1 MSKCKVIAIANQKGG
16 VGKTTTTFNLGV
28 ALANQGKKVLLVD
41 SDSQADL
48 TAYMGWYDQDNLKT
62 TMADLVQRAIT
73 DVPINTEQAIL
84 HHDKKVDLIPSSLA
98 LANIENS
105 LINAMSREYVTKDIL
120 SSVKDRYDYVLIDC
134 MPSLG
139 MITLNALASADKVII
154 PVQPQYLAAKG
165 MGYLLT
171 TIKKVRRQIN
181 PVLNVEG
188 VLITLKDGRTNVEKD
203 YYFHTKGITYQAFDC
218 NDKMFINFKQ
228 KIISWCDMLTYFNFY
243 KWRVAINVLS
253 SDYETYGCY
262 LWPPKMPC
270 MYSGSFWWA
279 KSQYIRKLPDFDD
292 KKIKEDRFY
301 SETWLFKKNAKHF
314 SAFDTKADLYFVD
327 IPRSIYANVSPPLHD
342 RITFSISYNWW
353 KILKHFFHY
362 NYKKRCQQRFQK
374 LKNNI

>member
-84 HHDKKVDLIPSSLA
+84 HHNENVDLIPSSLA

-105 LINAMSREYVTKDIL
+105 LINAMSREYVIKDIL

-181 PVLNVEG
+181 PILNVEG
-188 VLITLKDGRTNVEKD
+188 VLITLKDGRTNVERDTQAELREAYGGIVKIFDIEIPKATKTAESTSKGKSVFAYDKNGKVAEAYSLVAKEVVENGKERKQNESSKD
-203 YYFHTKGITYQAFDC
+203 Y
-218 NDKMFINFKQ
+218 
-228 KIISWCDMLTYFNFY
+228 S
-243 KWRVAINVLS
+243 R
-253 SDYETYGCY
+253 
-262 LWPPKMPC
+262 
-270 MYSGSFWWA
+270 
-279 KSQYIRKLPDFDD
+279 
-292 KKIKEDRFY
+292 
-301 SETWLFKKNAKHF
+301 
-314 SAFDTKADLYFVD
+314 
-327 IPRSIYANVSPPLHD
+327 
-342 RITFSISYNWW
+342 
-353 KILKHFFHY
+353 
-362 NYKKRCQQRFQK
+362 
-374 LKNNI
+374 

>member
-48 TAYMGWYDQDNLKT
+48 TAYMGWYDQDSLKT

-73 DVPINTEQAIL
+73 DVPINTEQSIL
-84 HHDKKVDLIPSSLA
+84 HHNENIDLIPSSLA

-203 YYFHTKGITYQAFDC
+203 TQAELKEAYGGIVKIFDIEIPKATKTAESTSKGKSVFAY
-218 NDKMFINFKQ
+218 DKNGKVAEAYSLVAKEVVENGKERKQ
-228 KIISWCDMLTYFNFY
+228 NE
-243 KWRVAINVLS
+243 S
-253 SDYETYGCY
+253 SKDY
-262 LWPPKMPC
+262 
-270 MYSGSFWWA
+270 S
-279 KSQYIRKLPDFDD
+279 R
-292 KKIKEDRFY
+292 
-301 SETWLFKKNAKHF
+301 
-314 SAFDTKADLYFVD
+314 
-327 IPRSIYANVSPPLHD
+327 
-342 RITFSISYNWW
+342 
-353 KILKHFFHY
+353 
-362 NYKKRCQQRFQK
+362 
-374 LKNNI
+374 

>member
-48 TAYMGWYDQDNLKT
+48 TAYMGWYDQDSLKT

-84 HHDKKVDLIPSSLA
+84 HHDENVDLIPSSLA

-203 YYFHTKGITYQAFDC
+203 TQAELKEAYGAIVKIFDIEIPKATKTAESTSKGKSVFAY
-218 NDKMFINFKQ
+218 DKNGKVAEAYSLVAKEVVENGKERKQ
-228 KIISWCDMLTYFNFY
+228 NE
-243 KWRVAINVLS
+243 S
-253 SDYETYGCY
+253 SKDY
-262 LWPPKMPC
+262 
-270 MYSGSFWWA
+270 S
-279 KSQYIRKLPDFDD
+279 R
-292 KKIKEDRFY
+292 
-301 SETWLFKKNAKHF
+301 
-314 SAFDTKADLYFVD
+314 
-327 IPRSIYANVSPPLHD
+327 
-342 RITFSISYNWW
+342 
-353 KILKHFFHY
+353 
-362 NYKKRCQQRFQK
+362 
-374 LKNNI
+374 

>member
-84 HHDKKVDLIPSSLA
+84 HHNENVDLIPSSLA

-181 PVLNVEG
+181 PILNVEG
-188 VLITLKDGRTNVEKD
+188 VLITLKDGRTNVERDTQAELREAYGEIVKIFDIEIPKATKTAESTSKGKSVFAYDKNGKVAEAYSLVAKEVVENGKERKQNESSKD
-203 YYFHTKGITYQAFDC
+203 Y
-218 NDKMFINFKQ
+218 
-228 KIISWCDMLTYFNFY
+228 S
-243 KWRVAINVLS
+243 R
-253 SDYETYGCY
+253 
-262 LWPPKMPC
+262 
-270 MYSGSFWWA
+270 
-279 KSQYIRKLPDFDD
+279 
-292 KKIKEDRFY
+292 
-301 SETWLFKKNAKHF
+301 
-314 SAFDTKADLYFVD
+314 
-327 IPRSIYANVSPPLHD
+327 
-342 RITFSISYNWW
+342 
-353 KILKHFFHY
+353 
-362 NYKKRCQQRFQK
+362 
-374 LKNNI
+374 

>member
-84 HHDKKVDLIPSSLA
+84 HHNENVDLIPSSLA

-203 YYFHTKGITYQAFDC
+203 TQAELKEAYGAIVKIFDIEIPKATKTAESTSKGKSVFAY
-218 NDKMFINFKQ
+218 DKNGKVAEAYSLVAKEVVENVKERKQ
-228 KIISWCDMLTYFNFY
+228 NE
-243 KWRVAINVLS
+243 S
-253 SDYETYGCY
+253 SKDY
-262 LWPPKMPC
+262 
-270 MYSGSFWWA
+270 S
-279 KSQYIRKLPDFDD
+279 R
-292 KKIKEDRFY
+292 
-301 SETWLFKKNAKHF
+301 
-314 SAFDTKADLYFVD
+314 
-327 IPRSIYANVSPPLHD
+327 
-342 RITFSISYNWW
+342 
-353 KILKHFFHY
+353 
-362 NYKKRCQQRFQK
+362 
-374 LKNNI
+374 

>member
-48 TAYMGWYDQDNLKT
+48 TAYMGWYDQDSLKT

-84 HHDKKVDLIPSSLA
+84 HHNENVDLIPSSLA

-188 VLITLKDGRTNVEKD
+188 VLITLKDGRTNVERDTQAELREAYGAIVKIFDIEIPKATKTAESTSKGKSVFAYDKNGKVAEAYSLVAKEVVENGKERKQNESSKD
-203 YYFHTKGITYQAFDC
+203 Y
-218 NDKMFINFKQ
+218 
-228 KIISWCDMLTYFNFY
+228 S
-243 KWRVAINVLS
+243 R
-253 SDYETYGCY
+253 
-262 LWPPKMPC
+262 
-270 MYSGSFWWA
+270 
-279 KSQYIRKLPDFDD
+279 
-292 KKIKEDRFY
+292 
-301 SETWLFKKNAKHF
+301 
-314 SAFDTKADLYFVD
+314 
-327 IPRSIYANVSPPLHD
+327 
-342 RITFSISYNWW
+342 
-353 KILKHFFHY
+353 
-362 NYKKRCQQRFQK
+362 
-374 LKNNI
+374 

>member
-84 HHDKKVDLIPSSLA
+84 HHDENVDLIPSSLA

-203 YYFHTKGITYQAFDC
+203 TQAELKEAYGAIVKIFDIEIPKATKTAESTSKGKSVFAY
-218 NDKMFINFKQ
+218 DKNGKVAEAYSLVAKEVVENGKERKQ
-228 KIISWCDMLTYFNFY
+228 NE
-243 KWRVAINVLS
+243 S
-253 SDYETYGCY
+253 SKDY
-262 LWPPKMPC
+262 
-270 MYSGSFWWA
+270 S
-279 KSQYIRKLPDFDD
+279 R
-292 KKIKEDRFY
+292 
-301 SETWLFKKNAKHF
+301 
-314 SAFDTKADLYFVD
+314 
-327 IPRSIYANVSPPLHD
+327 
-342 RITFSISYNWW
+342 
-353 KILKHFFHY
+353 
-362 NYKKRCQQRFQK
+362 
-374 LKNNI
+374 

>member
-84 HHDKKVDLIPSSLA
+84 HHDENVDLIPSSLA

-181 PVLNVEG
+181 PILNVEG

-203 YYFHTKGITYQAFDC
+203 TQAELKEAYGAIVKIFDIEIPKATKTAESTSKGKSVFAY
-218 NDKMFINFKQ
+218 DKNGKVAEAYSLVAKEVVENGKERKQ
-228 KIISWCDMLTYFNFY
+228 NE
-243 KWRVAINVLS
+243 S
-253 SDYETYGCY
+253 SKDY
-262 LWPPKMPC
+262 
-270 MYSGSFWWA
+270 S
-279 KSQYIRKLPDFDD
+279 R
-292 KKIKEDRFY
+292 
-301 SETWLFKKNAKHF
+301 
-314 SAFDTKADLYFVD
+314 
-327 IPRSIYANVSPPLHD
+327 
-342 RITFSISYNWW
+342 
-353 KILKHFFHY
+353 
-362 NYKKRCQQRFQK
+362 
-374 LKNNI
+374 

>member
-48 TAYMGWYDQDNLKT
+48 TAYMGWYDQDSLKT

-84 HHDKKVDLIPSSLA
+84 HHNENVDLIPSSLA

-203 YYFHTKGITYQAFDC
+203 TQAELKEAYGAIVKIFDIEIPKATKTAESTSKGKSVFAY
-218 NDKMFINFKQ
+218 DKNGKVAEAYSLVAKEVVENGKERKQ
-228 KIISWCDMLTYFNFY
+228 NE
-243 KWRVAINVLS
+243 S
-253 SDYETYGCY
+253 SKDY
-262 LWPPKMPC
+262 
-270 MYSGSFWWA
+270 S
-279 KSQYIRKLPDFDD
+279 R
-292 KKIKEDRFY
+292 
-301 SETWLFKKNAKHF
+301 
-314 SAFDTKADLYFVD
+314 
-327 IPRSIYANVSPPLHD
+327 
-342 RITFSISYNWW
+342 
-353 KILKHFFHY
+353 
-362 NYKKRCQQRFQK
+362 
-374 LKNNI
+374 

>member
-84 HHDKKVDLIPSSLA
+84 HHNENVDLIPSSLA

-203 YYFHTKGITYQAFDC
+203 TQAELKEAYGAIVKIFDIEIPKATKTAESTSKGKSVFAY
-218 NDKMFINFKQ
+218 DKNGKVAEAYSLVAKEVVENGKERKQ
-228 KIISWCDMLTYFNFY
+228 NE
-243 KWRVAINVLS
+243 S
-253 SDYETYGCY
+253 SKDY
-262 LWPPKMPC
+262 
-270 MYSGSFWWA
+270 S
-279 KSQYIRKLPDFDD
+279 R
-292 KKIKEDRFY
+292 
-301 SETWLFKKNAKHF
+301 
-314 SAFDTKADLYFVD
+314 
-327 IPRSIYANVSPPLHD
+327 
-342 RITFSISYNWW
+342 
-353 KILKHFFHY
+353 
-362 NYKKRCQQRFQK
+362 
-374 LKNNI
+374 

>member
-1 MSKCKVIAIANQKGG
+1 MAKCKVIAIANQKGG

-84 HHDKKVDLIPSSLA
+84 HHNENVDLIPSSLA

-165 MGYLLT
+165 MGYLLN

-188 VLITLKDGRTNVEKD
+188 VLITLKDGRTNVERDTQAELREAYGGIVKIFDIEIPKATKTAESTSKGKSVFAYDKNGKVAEAYSLVAKEVVENGKERKQNESSKD
-203 YYFHTKGITYQAFDC
+203 Y
-218 NDKMFINFKQ
+218 
-228 KIISWCDMLTYFNFY
+228 S
-243 KWRVAINVLS
+243 R
-253 SDYETYGCY
+253 
-262 LWPPKMPC
+262 
-270 MYSGSFWWA
+270 
-279 KSQYIRKLPDFDD
+279 
-292 KKIKEDRFY
+292 
-301 SETWLFKKNAKHF
+301 
-314 SAFDTKADLYFVD
+314 
-327 IPRSIYANVSPPLHD
+327 
-342 RITFSISYNWW
+342 
-353 KILKHFFHY
+353 
-362 NYKKRCQQRFQK
+362 
-374 LKNNI
+374 

>member
-1 MSKCKVIAIANQKGG
+1 MVFKKIYDSLFKIYRLSDISIYDIEKTKHLPIYG
-16 VGKTTTTFNLGV
+16 VYHIFMDTGWENV
-28 ALANQGKKVLLVD
+28 VKK
-41 SDSQADL
+41 Q
-48 TAYMGWYDQDNLKT
+48 
-62 TMADLVQRAIT
+62 I
-73 DVPINTEQAIL
+73 
-84 HHDKKVDLIPSSLA
+84 
-98 LANIENS
+98 
-105 LINAMSREYVTKDIL
+105 KD
-120 SSVKDRYDYVLIDC
+120 
-134 MPSLG
+134 
-139 MITLNALASADKVII
+139 LNASGLFNASEKIYISCIAKDKNEIRKLTKII
-154 PVQPQYLAAKG
+154 NNDKAEIIFYGNNPKEYEYPALKF
-165 MGYLLT
+165 
-171 TIKKVRRQIN
+171 IKKKSY
-181 PVLNVEG
+181 EG
-188 VLITLKDGRTNVEKD
+188 DFLF

-228 KIISWCDMLTYFNFY
+228 KIISWCDMLTYSNFY

-362 NYKKRCQQRFQK
+362 NYKKRCQQRLQK

>member
-28 ALANQGKKVLLVD
+28 ALANQGKKILLVD

-62 TMADLVQRAIT
+62 TMADLVQRSIT

-84 HHDKKVDLIPSSLA
+84 HHNENVDLIPSSLA

-181 PVLNVEG
+181 PTLNVEG
-188 VLITLKDGRTNVEKD
+188 VLITLKDGRTNVERDTQAELREAYGGIVKIFDIEIPKATKTAESTSKGKSVFAYDKSGKVAEAYSLVAKEVVENGKERKQNESSKD
-203 YYFHTKGITYQAFDC
+203 Y
-218 NDKMFINFKQ
+218 
-228 KIISWCDMLTYFNFY
+228 S
-243 KWRVAINVLS
+243 R
-253 SDYETYGCY
+253 
-262 LWPPKMPC
+262 
-270 MYSGSFWWA
+270 
-279 KSQYIRKLPDFDD
+279 
-292 KKIKEDRFY
+292 
-301 SETWLFKKNAKHF
+301 
-314 SAFDTKADLYFVD
+314 
-327 IPRSIYANVSPPLHD
+327 
-342 RITFSISYNWW
+342 
-353 KILKHFFHY
+353 
-362 NYKKRCQQRFQK
+362 
-374 LKNNI
+374 